1 MRPMLAVFA
10 FFLAVAGA
18 VPAWAQTPPVAATP
32 PAAETTDLRAPGRL
46 NAQAYRDVPATGSVR
61 VRPYDDT
68 RENRRLQTQIERAVE
83 RKGRSIDDKA
93 PDLSLNF
100 EIEVRQVGR
109 AGPPPGIGSFTAD
122 RNESRLRLNLYS
134 NSEDSLVNPRRAE
147 LGSSGSVQYTMVISL
162 DDARGTRLWQG
173 TATLLG
179 APGDETSAYGSMAR
193 ALIDEFGQTA
203 RQKPFRVE

>member
-1 MRPMLAVFA
+1 MRPMLSVFA
-10 FFLAVAGA
+10 VFLAVAGA
-18 VPAWAQTPPVAATP
+18 APASAQTT
-32 PAAETTDLRAPGRL
+32 PAAPSPTPGETADLRAPGRL

-83 RKGRSIDDKA
+83 RKGRRIEDKA
-93 PDLSLNF
+93 ADLSLSF

-109 AGPPPGIGSFTAD
+109 AGPPQGIGSFTAD
-122 RNESRLRLNLYS
+122 RNDARLRLNLYS